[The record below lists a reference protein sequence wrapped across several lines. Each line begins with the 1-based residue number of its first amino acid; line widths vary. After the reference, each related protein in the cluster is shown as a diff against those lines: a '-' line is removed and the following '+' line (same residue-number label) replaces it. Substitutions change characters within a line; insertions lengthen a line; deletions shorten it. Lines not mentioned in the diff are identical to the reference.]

1 MKGRSAHAAIPSTG
15 VDALE
20 AATHV
25 LNALYAYRGT
35 LSARVSKVKGIG
47 SPQLNVG
54 LISGGINTNVVPD
67 RVTFRLD
74 RRIIP
79 EETPESVETEV
90 RAVIAAAAKGRP
102 AATVEVRRVLLARPL
117 TPTDAT
123 MRISDAICRNATKVF
138 GEPVAS
144 NGVPLYTD
152 ARLYAEQGIPV
163 VLYGAGPRTIEEANG
178 HRADERLKL
187 DDLEK
192 ATAVIALAV
201 RDLLE

>member
-1 MKGRSAHAAIPSTG
+1 M
-15 VDALE
+15 
-20 AATHV
+20 
-25 LNALYAYRGT
+25 LNAIYAYKAT
-35 LSARVSKVKGIG
+35 LTTKVSSVKGIG
-47 SPQLNVG
+47 SPQINVG

-79 EETPESVETEV
+79 DETPEAVEAEV
-90 RAVIAAAAKGRP
+90 RAVIAAAAKTRP
-102 AATVEVRRVLLARPL
+102 AATVDVKRVLLARPL
-117 TPTDAT
+117 TANEAT
-123 MRISDAICRNATKVF
+123 MRIADAVCRNATRVF

-152 ARLYAEQGIPV
+152 ARLYAEKGIPV

-192 ATAVIALAV
+192 ATLVTALAV
-201 RDLLE
+201 AELLA